1 VSRKPWPAYAVLGA
15 LLVAFL
21 VFLIVRS
28 DAQQSDLIEG
38 WGVAIFELVACGLC
52 AARALGPRRGRAI
65 PLVVASALFS
75 WALGDLLLTAESVG
89 GTSAPVPSL
98 ADAFY
103 LGFYPMMYVALL
115 LLMRREVRK
124 LTAASWMDG
133 LVAGLGAAGVC
144 ACFAFNTILQTA
156 GGDAAAVATNL
167 AYPLGDVLLLMLV
180 VGGSAVLP
188 GRRGAQWMLL
198 AGACALNAVG
208 DTFNLFQSSLGD
220 SHLATVF
227 NGVAWPTSILLISL
241 SVWLRPPR
249 SNPLVSDRAAGFLL
263 PGLGAFAGLVIL
275 FVASL
280 HHVTPVALGLA
291 TATLITVGIRLGISL
306 GRLRSL
312 TEKRHRQAVTDELTG
327 LGNRRQLFALLDAFF
342 ADNADAR
349 TAKRHL
355 AFLFVDLDHFKEIND
370 SFGHS
375 AGDQLLRQLGPRL
388 LSTLRSSDVLVRV
401 GGDELG
407 VVVMDTTTEYAMS
420 VAERLTAK
428 LQEPFVLDE
437 VNVRISASIGIAVA
451 PDDATDSATLLRCA
465 DLAMY
470 RAKLSSSPFEVY
482 QPEVDDR
489 SNRLR
494 LVEELRVAVDACAF
508 AVHFQP
514 QLDLHT
520 GEICAV
526 EALLRWT
533 HPRLGVVP
541 PLGFLP
547 LAEEAGL
554 MQRITAFVLD
564 QALGQSA
571 AWRAA
576 GRSLPV
582 AVNVSV
588 SDLLDP
594 RFVDLVTRS
603 LDHHELPASSLVV
616 EITETTIIRDFDA
629 CKLVI
634 AQLRQIGLGVSIDDF
649 GAGFT
654 SLAYLGNLAV
664 SELKLDR
671 TFITGLRLDG
681 EGRDVALVR
690 ATVDLGHALGLRVV
704 AEGVEDAATLE
715 LLAGLGCDVA
725 QGYYISHPKP
735 ADDLMLRHSL
745 RTVAQPQSVA

>member
-1 VSRKPWPAYAVLGA
+1 VLGS

-21 VFLIVRS
+21 AFLIVRS
-28 DAQQSDLIEG
+28 DSQQSDLIEG

-52 AARALGPRRGRAI
+52 GARALGPRRGRAI
-65 PLVVASALFS
+65 PLVVAAALFS
-75 WALGDLLLTAESVG
+75 WALGDLLLTAESAG
-89 GTSAPVPSL
+89 GASPPVPSL
-98 ADAFY
+98 ADAYY
-103 LGFYPMMYVALL
+103 LGFYPLMYVALV

-180 VGGSAVLP
+180 VGGSAILP

-208 DTFNLFQSSLGD
+208 DTFNLFQSSLGN

-227 NGVAWPTSILLISL
+227 NGIAWPTSILLISL
-241 SVWLRPPR
+241 STWLRPPR
-249 SNPLVSDRAAGFLL
+249 TNPLASDRAAGFLL
-263 PGLGAFAGLVIL
+263 PGLGACAGLGIL
-275 FVASL
+275 FVATL
-280 HHVTPVALGLA
+280 HHVSPVALGLA

-306 GRLRSL
+306 RRLRSL

-327 LGNRRQLFALLDAFF
+327 LGNRRQLFALLDGFF

-349 TAKRHL
+349 TAPRHL

-407 VVVMDTTTEYAMS
+407 VVVMDTNTDYAMS

-428 LQEPFVLDE
+428 LQEPFILDE
-437 VNVRISASIGIAVA
+437 VSVRISASIGIAVA
-451 PDDATDSATLLRCA
+451 PDDATDGATLLRYA

-482 QPEVDDR
+482 RRDIDDGG
-489 SNRLR
+489 NRLR
-494 LVEELRVAVDACAF
+494 LVEELRVAVDGGAF
-508 AVHFQP
+508 ALHFQP

-526 EALLRWT
+526 EAMLRWP
-533 HPRLGVVP
+533 HPRLGIVP
-541 PLGFLP
+541 PREFLS

-554 MQRITAFVLD
+554 MQRITAWVLD

-571 AWRAA
+571 AWSVA
-576 GRSLPV
+576 GRPLPV

-588 SDLLDP
+588 SDLVDP
-594 RFVDLVTRS
+594 RFIDLVTTLLERH
-603 LDHHELPASSLVV
+603 DLPASALVL

-634 AQLRQIGLGVSIDDF
+634 AQLRDLGLGVSIDDF

-671 TFITGLRLDG
+671 TFITGLPGEG

-690 ATVDLGHALGLRVV
+690 ATIDLGHALGLRVV
-704 AEGVEDAATLE
+704 AEGIEDAATLE
-715 LLAGLGCDVA
+715 LLARLGCDVA
-725 QGYYISHPKP
+725 QGYYISHPMP
-735 ADDLMLRHSL
+735 ADDLAFDQSL
-745 RTVAQPQSVA
+745 RTLARPQSVA